1 MLKMI
6 KRALTSIFCIL
17 AVIAMPRVAL
27 AESID
32 KQFDDFLRQQEKFN
46 NQDRKKREEGYVLQR
61 FYDPAGQRAGQL
73 SLGGGPD
80 PDPVYGA
87 PTNFNFQGR
96 QYDQNESGILNLR
109 LKF

>member
-1 MLKMI
+1 MQAMTKF
-6 KRALTSIFCIL
+6 RHIL
-17 AVIAMPRVAL
+17 ASSLVAIVAL
-27 AESID
+27 PHSARAETIE
-32 KQFDDFLRQQEKFN
+32 KQFDDFFRQQEKFTAE
-46 NQDRKKREEGYVLQR
+46 DRKKREEGYVLQR
-61 FYDPAGQRAGQL
+61 FYDPAGSRSGQL

-96 QYDQNESGILNLR
+96 QYDQEEGGILNLR

>member
-1 MLKMI
+1 MI
-6 KRALTSIFCIL
+6 KRLLILISSLLAIIF
-17 AVIAMPRVAL
+17 VPQIAQAD
-27 AESID
+27 SID

-46 NQDRKKREEGYVLQR
+46 TQDREKREEGYVLQR
-61 FYDPAGQRAGQL
+61 FYDPAGDRTGQL

-87 PTNFNFQGR
+87 PTSFNFQGR
-96 QYDQNESGILNLR
+96 QYDQNEGGILNLR

>member
-1 MLKMI
+1 MPDMT
-6 KRALTSIFCIL
+6 KRPLVFTLALL
-17 AVIAMPRVAL
+17 AIAMLPGAAH

-46 NQDRKKREEGYVLQR
+46 AQDRKKREEGYVLQR
-61 FYDPAGQRAGQL
+61 FYDPAGSRAGQL